1 MIFLIRIFKL
11 HNWNMIELNFHAIK
25 NGSKF
30 RIRLNFLTLP
40 RYDLILQLDLKSA
53 RVTLGVNLSILI
65 TAKTSNGH
73 HVSRAKTIPS
83 PPSAPS
89 TNRTLEEES
98 SKQEH
103 NFSPQFL
110 ILLCVCRTRKMA
122 IHLLQQL
129 LLASLASS
137 TLINPCVSQLSE
149 NEETLPAF
157 AFSWPNNNGTFRAG
171 DVAVI
176 DIKVLGNLEN
186 MSDFKPVISVNEKPG
201 NSCYVSGVGLEHF
214 GEGPSFSSWRIV
226 FTPIRVGMFNV
237 IITEDRF
244 KVLDSSLH
252 FEVLPGRIYSS
263 VCSVSWIGLVNEF
276 AAGTKATVRILP
288 KDAFGNNVSSTT
300 EPLDSYNFTVSALLE
315 NGSAASLAN
324 TTYMG
329 QNEFGYIII
338 EFVASAAG
346 KFFLQVLGQ
355 GANLDGSPLPFQ
367 VNPGPLDVPSCTAE
381 WKFET
386 NSWQIFSKVEIYIR
400 QLDRY
405 GNLIPGL
412 YEFDADVIEKE
423 MNLSIPIPDLYFEE
437 VSPGIQLFSFSAV
450 ESGNFSLTIF
460 DEEHNKSISN
470 MPYEFTVFVG
480 RSHFPEHYPL
490 CVCFAE
496 VSGFTGSG
504 FNLIGYCDGSNSV
517 VNGSGLNSSAPGKVA
532 EFSIYLIDLFQYPS
546 PVEIERVRVQIIR
559 EIDSSYV
566 ESSIYPLQFTN
577 GSTQNRALTVSSANE
592 TTLGPA
598 PSPNLRNS
606 STGAWS
612 AWASAFIVVYLPEK
626 SGTYQI
632 SVFCGNILL
641 NSGSP
646 FRKEVIAGEV
656 DMTLSGVVELH
667 PKVPKHIKNEVV
679 VRLMDSFYNPVLGQ
693 QSRLKLEI
701 TSKNNSDFLNWAFVN
716 NSDGSYSGHYVAMDV
731 GTYELCVSFD
741 GNPFK
746 SCPSIVNAYSSE
758 YFPQAYN
765 DTASVWEDESIA
777 FDALENDFF
786 AGDNASILNFSQPS
800 HGSLLQ
806 YERLLRYTPFRDFY
820 GNDSFLY
827 TIADV
832 NGNQATGS
840 VKINVLIIPPQFI
853 SFPTLL
859 EATEDIISPKFGGYS
874 GLRVTYSDLK
884 ENISVA
890 LSAQSGSVSLSPMMM
905 ELGQSELSI
914 EIGDGEKDDL
924 VLQGR
929 VEVVN
934 AALQSFQ
941 YLGNENF
948 SGGDTI
954 RVSSWN
960 KNGKNDLDIPM
971 FVEPINDPP
980 FICAPGFIIL
990 NYRSDDKSLIFDRER
1005 DEFDFFVGDPD
1016 VPHFPGGDPQ
1026 FLVAFSL
1033 EVSNGFIVTTLP
1045 AQLVNTTELKLKRI
1059 YQWQP
1064 LQTYVSISKHFM
1076 VQAVGVRFQGAINEC
1091 NEVMQQLYYHGGDG
1105 GAVLTLK
1112 LNDLGNYGR
1121 FPECT
1126 EKLSQPLYAEASVN
1140 LIRRSP
1146 MSSLLAH
1153 SLGTAII
1160 IELVVLLLLG
1170 VLLLFF
1176 TCKCAF
1182 LLVNERRKRR
1192 ANATSGS
1199 SSIHNSRKYPSTT
1212 NSPENATYFSARCL
1226 SRSLLGGKLQEIRQ
1240 RLLNG
1245 QVSKTFRK

>member
-1 MIFLIRIFKL
+1 
-11 HNWNMIELNFHAIK
+11 
-25 NGSKF
+25 
-30 RIRLNFLTLP
+30 
-40 RYDLILQLDLKSA
+40 
-53 RVTLGVNLSILI
+53 
-65 TAKTSNGH
+65 
-73 HVSRAKTIPS
+73 
-83 PPSAPS
+83 
-89 TNRTLEEES
+89 
-98 SKQEH
+98 
-103 NFSPQFL
+103 
-110 ILLCVCRTRKMA
+110 MA

-470 MPYEFTVFVG
+470 MPYEFTVFV
-480 RSHFPEHYPL
+480 
-490 CVCFAE
+490 
-496 VSGFTGSG
+496 
-504 FNLIGYCDGSNSV
+504 GYCDGSNSV

-1126 EKLSQPLYAEASVN
+1126 EKLSQPLYAEAS
-1140 LIRRSP
+1140 
-1146 MSSLLAH
+1146 
-1153 SLGTAII
+1153 
-1160 IELVVLLLLG
+1160 
-1170 VLLLFF
+1170 
-1176 TCKCAF
+1176 
-1182 LLVNERRKRR
+1182 
-1192 ANATSGS
+1192 
-1199 SSIHNSRKYPSTT
+1199 STT

-1240 RLLNG
+1240 RFRRRSGNEVRTNDHSSQGPMLT
-1245 QVSKTFRK
+1245 VSPFNIEKNRDTISP

>member
-1 MIFLIRIFKL
+1 
-11 HNWNMIELNFHAIK
+11 
-25 NGSKF
+25 
-30 RIRLNFLTLP
+30 
-40 RYDLILQLDLKSA
+40 
-53 RVTLGVNLSILI
+53 
-65 TAKTSNGH
+65 
-73 HVSRAKTIPS
+73 
-83 PPSAPS
+83 
-89 TNRTLEEES
+89 
-98 SKQEH
+98 
-103 NFSPQFL
+103 
-110 ILLCVCRTRKMA
+110 MA

-470 MPYEFTVFVG
+470 MPYEFTVF
-480 RSHFPEHYPL
+480 
-490 CVCFAE
+490 
-496 VSGFTGSG
+496 
-504 FNLIGYCDGSNSV
+504 
-517 VNGSGLNSSAPGKVA
+517 
-532 EFSIYLIDLFQYPS
+532 
-546 PVEIERVRVQIIR
+546 
-559 EIDSSYV
+559 
-566 ESSIYPLQFTN
+566 
-577 GSTQNRALTVSSANE
+577 
-592 TTLGPA
+592 
-598 PSPNLRNS
+598 

-1126 EKLSQPLYAEASVN
+1126 EKLSQPLYAEAS
-1140 LIRRSP
+1140 
-1146 MSSLLAH
+1146 
-1153 SLGTAII
+1153 
-1160 IELVVLLLLG
+1160 
-1170 VLLLFF
+1170 
-1176 TCKCAF
+1176 
-1182 LLVNERRKRR
+1182 
-1192 ANATSGS
+1192 
-1199 SSIHNSRKYPSTT
+1199 STT

-1240 RLLNG
+1240 R
-1245 QVSKTFRK
+1245 